1 MANMAKPINR
11 QARVSRPGTPH
22 STLRTPH
29 SSPPPALPGFGHI
42 TRYWDEQ
49 HELYAAKLLPGEFYV
64 TREPETIVTVLGS
77 CVSACVRDAVLGI
90 GGMNHFM
97 LPVSGGNGSWENAQT
112 GSSTRY
118 GNFAMEQMI
127 NEILKHGGSRPN
139 LEIKVTGGG
148 RILAQMT
155 DIGRKNIE
163 FIEEYVRIEG
173 LKVLARDLGGIYPRK
188 VYYTPATGRLFV
200 KKLRSLHNNTIVE
213 RETVYLARL
222 AKTPVAGSV
231 ELF

>member
-1 MANMAKPINR
+1 MAMTAP
-11 QARVSRPGTPH
+11 
-22 STLRTPH
+22 
-29 SSPPPALPGFGHI
+29 SPAAPLPRALSGFGHI

-49 HELYAAKLLPGEFYV
+49 HGMYAAKLLPGEYYV
-64 TREPETIVTVLGS
+64 TREQETIVTVLGS
-77 CVSACVRDAVLGI
+77 CVSACVRDRVLGI

-97 LPVSGGNGSWENAQT
+97 LPASGGNGSWEAADG

-127 NEILKHGGSRPN
+127 NEILKNGGSRKN
-139 LEIKVTGGG
+139 LEVKVTGGG
-148 RILAQMT
+148 KILAQMT

-163 FIEEYVRIEG
+163 FIEQYLRTEALETV
-173 LKVLARDLGGIYPRK
+173 ARDLGDIYPRK
-188 VYYTPATGRLFV
+188 VYYTPATGKMLV

-213 RETVYLARL
+213 RETQYLNQL
-222 AKTPVAGSV
+222 KHKPVEGSV